1 MGGRGPTGVKVKAG
15 AVRSE
20 CYYLSNWKN
29 IAKARGAPW
38 PEMPVRLL
46 LLRLT
51 IAFDVSSV
59 HTIGPEVH
67 VNDAGGAATDR

>member
-15 AVRSE
+15 AERSE

-29 IAKARGAPW
+29 VTKARGAPW
-38 PEMPVRLL
+38 PEMPVMIL

-51 IAFDVSSV
+51 LAFAVSSV
-59 HTIGPEVH
+59 RHRPRSGC
-67 VNDAGGAATDR
+67 DAGGAATGR